1 MKDLYKLLGVSD
13 SASEADIKKAYRALA
28 RENHPDATGG
38 DAKRTERFK
47 EISDAYAIV
56 GDAKKRGEYDRLRHA
71 PVGSDGMPQGFDPDS
86 FASVF
91 GDFNIGKGRSPFARG
106 GGFPGGQGGPDL
118 NDLFSNLFGQ
128 GASGRNPWQQRGPA
142 SPRGSDMSAR
152 VELPFAEA
160 ALGTKRK
167 IRGGNGNPIEVAIPA
182 GVETGGRLRIARQ
195 GGAASGVSGH
205 PGDLYLEITVT
216 PHPYLQRENDDV
228 LLDVPITIAEAM
240 VGARVHVP
248 TLDGLVWVNV
258 PPGSSSGRKLRLK
271 GKGIANSEG
280 ARGDQYCRVHVVV
293 PAIEEGDEESRSLLT
308 ELSKRVVNTQL
319 REWENE

>member
-1 MKDLYKLLGVSD
+1 MKDLYKILGVAEN
-13 SASEADIKKAYRALA
+13 ASEADIKKAYRALA

-47 EISDAYAIV
+47 EISDANAII
-56 GDAKKRGEYDRLRHA
+56 GDPKKRAEYDRLRHA
-71 PVGSDGMPQGFDPDS
+71 PIGHDGMPQGFDPDS

-91 GDFNIGKGRSPFARG
+91 GDFNIGKGRSPFAGG
-106 GGFPGGQGGPDL
+106 GGFSGGPGGPDL

-128 GASGRNPWQQRGPA
+128 RGRTPWQQRGAAPA
-142 SPRGSDMSAR
+142 RGQDMSAR

-167 IRGGNGNPIEVAIPA
+167 VRGGNGNPIEVAIPA

-195 GGAASGVSGH
+195 GGAAPGASGH

-216 PHPYLQRENDDV
+216 PHPYLLREGDDV

-258 PPGSSSGRKLRLK
+258 PPGSSTGRKLRLK
-271 GKGIANSEG
+271 GKGIANSDG
-280 ARGDQYCRVHVVV
+280 GRGDQYCRVHVVV
-293 PAIEEGDEESRSLLT
+293 PAIEESDEESRRLLT
-308 ELSKRVVNTQL
+308 ELSTRVVNTKL
-319 REWENE
+319 RSWENE

>member
-1 MKDLYKLLGVSD
+1 MKDLYKILGVESN
-13 SASEADIKKAYRALA
+13 ASEADIKKAYRALA

-47 EISDAYAIV
+47 EISDAYAII
-56 GDAKKRGEYDRLRHA
+56 GDTKKRSEYDRLRHA
-71 PVGSDGMPQGFDPDS
+71 PVGADGMPQGFDADS

-91 GDFNIGKGRSPFARG
+91 GDFNMGQGRSPFAAG
-106 GGFPGGQGGPDL
+106 GGFRGGQGADL
-118 NDLFSNLFGQ
+118 NDLFANLFGQ
-128 GASGRNPWQQRGPA
+128 GSGRNPWQQRGA
-142 SPRGSDMSAR
+142 AAPRGQDMSAR
-152 VELPFAEA
+152 VEIPFAEA
-160 ALGTKRK
+160 AIGTKRK
-167 IRGGNGNPIEVAIPA
+167 VRGGNGNPIEVAIPP

-195 GGAASGVSGH
+195 GGAAPGTKGH

-216 PHPYLQRENDDV
+216 PHPYLQREGDDV

-271 GKGIANSEG
+271 GKGIANSDG
-280 ARGDQYCRVHVVV
+280 GRGDQYCRVHVVV
-293 PAIEEGDEESRSLLT
+293 PAVDESDEESRRLLT
-308 ELSKRVVNTQL
+308 ELSQRVVNTNI
-319 REWENE
+319 RGWENE